1 MSNFILVYV
10 QVSNFIQTQSIKME
24 GGGVEGGVQTC
35 RHGGRLVEEAGGVQ
49 AGRWRRPSGAGIMEV
64 ARRQELLVAHRRDG
78 GSAPGGVLLPV

>member
-1 MSNFILVYV
+1 MFKFQISYKHNP
-10 QVSNFIQTQSIKME
+10 SRGR
-24 GGGVEGGVQTC
+24 GGGGGEGEGGVQTC

-64 ARRQELLVAHRRDG
+64 ARRQELLVAHKQDG